1 MPSFVQY
8 LIRSESNG
16 PVTEAAEP
24 PAPPAEAPAPPRTG
38 RRLIEVQDSDVAKLL
53 SLLKLLK

>member
-1 MPSFVQY
+1 MPSLVQY

-16 PVTEAAEP
+16 PATGVAEP
-24 PAPPAEAPAPPRTG
+24 PAPPVEAPARPRTG
-38 RRLIEVQDSDVAKLL
+38 KRLIEVQDSDVAKLL